1 VSADEI
7 KNTPDVEAAAEPEKT
22 EAEAVET
29 TEAAAADA
37 APEAEKKPAAK
48 KPAAKKATAKAA
60 DEKAAKPA
68 AKKPAAKKATAK
80 AADEKAA
87 KPAAKKPAAKKAAPA
102 KAEKAAPKKAAKPA
116 AKAAAAEPKA
126 ERPPKQK
133 APVKAAA
140 EARKGAAGTAT
151 FVDASG
157 KELEAR
163 KLADARFGV
172 AADVNTL
179 HLVVRAEQ
187 AARRSGTASTKTRG
201 EVSGST
207 AKLYRQKGTGRARA
221 GSVKSP
227 IRTGGGI
234 TFGPH
239 PRSFDIKI
247 NKKVIRKAL
256 SMALSDRAANG
267 RVFVAAGLELAEPST
282 HTVEQ
287 FLVNLDCAAPVL
299 FVTHDEPVLLK
310 SVRNLPYA
318 EASEVAALST
328 EQVLRARS
336 LVLTEKAFAALNEA

>member
-1 VSADEI
+1 MSADEI
-7 KNTPDVEAAAEPEKT
+7 KKTPDAEAAAEPEKT
-22 EAEAVET
+22 EAGRTRPRPPRRSRPPRSPPPRRPPRPAAEAK
-29 TEAAAADA
+29 ADE
-37 APEAEKKPAAK
+37 PKAEKAPAK
-48 KPAAKKATAKAA
+48 KPAAKKAAPAKAA
-60 DEKAAKPA
+60 A
-68 AKKPAAKKATAK
+68 
-80 AADEKAA
+80 EKAA

-102 KAEKAAPKKAAKPA
+102 KAEKAAKKPA
-116 AKAAAAEPKA
+116 AKKAAAKVKAEEPKA
-126 ERPPKQK
+126 ERPPK
-133 APVKAAA
+133 PVHAAKDVA
-140 EARKGAAGTAT
+140 EVRKGAAGVAT
-151 FVDASG
+151 FVDAAG
-157 KELEAR
+157 KEVETR
-163 KLADARFGV
+163 KLAEDRFGV

-256 SMALSDRAANG
+256 SMALSERAAHG

-282 HTVEQ
+282 RTVEQ

-299 FVTHDEPVLLK
+299 IVTSDEPVVTK
-310 SVRNLPYA
+310 SVSNLPYA

>member
-1 VSADEI
+1 MADEI
-7 KNTPDVEAAAEPEKT
+7 KKTPDVEAAAEPEKT
-22 EAEAVET
+22 EAEAAQKTET
-29 TEAAAADA
+29 AAKKPAAR
-37 APEAEKKPAAK
+37 KPAAK
-48 KPAAKKATAKAA
+48 KPAEPKAEKAKADEAKADKAPARKPAAKKPAAKAA

-68 AKKPAAKKATAK
+68 AR
-80 AADEKAA
+80 
-87 KPAAKKPAAKKAAPA
+87 KPAAKKAAEP
-102 KAEKAAPKKAAKPA
+102 KAEKAAPKKAARPAA
-116 AKAAAAEPKA
+116 AKAEELRA

-133 APVKAAA
+133 TAEKAAP
-140 EARKGAAGTAT
+140 EARKGAAGVAT
-151 FVDASG
+151 VVDATG
-157 KELEAR
+157 KELETR
-163 KLADARFGV
+163 KLTDARFAV

-187 AARRSGTASTKTRG
+187 AARRSGSASTKTRG
-201 EVSGST
+201 EISGST

-227 IRTGGGI
+227 VRTGGG
-234 TFGPH
+234 TAFGPK
-239 PRSFDIKI
+239 PRSYDLKV
-247 NKKVIRKAL
+247 NKKVARKAL
-256 SMALSDRAANG
+256 AMALSDRAANG
-267 RVFVAAGLELAEPST
+267 RVFVAAGLELTEPST

-299 FVTHDEPVLLK
+299 IVTHDEPVVLK

>member
-7 KNTPDVEAAAEPEKT
+7 KKTPDAEAAAEPEKT
-22 EAEAVET
+22 EA
-29 TEAAAADA
+29 AA
-37 APEAEKKPAAK
+37 AEKKPAAK
-48 KPAAKKATAKAA
+48 KPAAKAT
-60 DEKAAKPA
+60 DGKAAKPA
-68 AKKPAAKKATAK
+68 AKKPVAKKPAAKADAKAT
-80 AADEKAA
+80 DEKAA

-102 KAEKAAPKKAAKPA
+102 KADKAEPKAAKPAPKKAAKPA
-116 AKAAAAEPKA
+116 AKTVEAPAPKA
-126 ERPPKQK
+126 ERPPKP
-133 APVKAAA
+133 ATATRVAA
-140 EARKGAAGTAT
+140 EVRKGASGVAT
-151 FVDASG
+151 VVDASG
-157 KELEAR
+157 KEVETR

-172 AADVNTL
+172 PADVNTL

-201 EVSGST
+201 MVSGST

-227 IRTGGGI
+227 IRTGGGVA
-234 TFGPH
+234 FGPH

-256 SMALSDRAANG
+256 SMALSERAAHG

-282 HTVEQ
+282 RTVDQ
-287 FLVNLDCAAPVL
+287 FLLNLDCAAPVL
-299 FVTHDEPVLLK
+299 IVTHDEPVVTK

-318 EASEVAALST
+318 EATEVAALST